1 MAELMAGRGKTVKNR
16 RNPGLAV
23 PAPPP
28 AISASLKVM
37 NDPSTIIW
45 RGMTRAQ
52 LDIAYD
58 NTNAVADAA
67 QRRDAGIARSAKM
80 RAEHPELLDL
90 AYGPKPRNSIDV
102 FRCGRERAPL
112 FVFIHG
118 GYWQRNAKDMF
129 ACMADGPL
137 ARGCDVALIGYTLAP
152 DVTLTEIV
160 AETHAAIRWL
170 RREGPRRGVAT
181 SKLVL
186 SGWSAGGHLTAA
198 ALHMD
203 EVDAGLAIS
212 GIYDVEPCRLNYLN
226 EKLRLSATEAKAT
239 SPILHLSPRKAPLT
253 VAFGTAEL
261 PELQRQSRDY
271 HQARLDA
278 GLPSRLLPLD
288 PHNHFSI
295 MDELAAPQGRLTGA
309 ANDLIVALG

>member
-1 MAELMAGRGKTVKNR
+1 
-16 RNPGLAV
+16 
-23 PAPPP
+23 
-28 AISASLKVM
+28 M
-37 NDPSTIIW
+37 NDPGTIVW

-52 LDIAYD
+52 LDTAYD
-58 NTNAVADAA
+58 NTVAVPDAA
-67 QRRDAGIARSAKM
+67 QRRDAWIARSAQM

-90 AYGPKPRNSIDV
+90 AYGPKPRNAIDV

-118 GYWQRNAKDMF
+118 GYWQRNAKEMF

-137 ARGCDVALIGYTLAP
+137 ARGFDVALIGYTLAP
-152 DVTLTEIV
+152 EATLSEIV
-160 AETHAAIRWL
+160 AEIHAAVRWL

-181 SKLVL
+181 GKLVL
-186 SGWSAGGHLTAA
+186 SGWSAGGQLTAA
-198 ALHMD
+198 SLHLD

-226 EKLRLSATEAKAT
+226 EKLRLSAAEAAAM
-239 SPILHLSPRKAPLT
+239 SPILHLAQRKTLLT
-253 VAFGTAEL
+253 VAFGTGEL
-261 PELQRQSRDY
+261 PELQRQSQDY
-271 HQARLDA
+271 HRARLDA

-295 MDELAAPQGRLTGA
+295 MDELTSPKGRLCGA
-309 ANDLIVALG
+309 LNDLIVALG

>member
-1 MAELMAGRGKTVKNR
+1 MNNPDTV
-16 RNPGLAV
+16 
-23 PAPPP
+23 
-28 AISASLKVM
+28 
-37 NDPSTIIW
+37 IW

-52 LDIAYD
+52 LDAAYD
-58 NTNAVADAA
+58 NNAAVPDVVP
-67 QRRDAGIARSAKM
+67 RRDAWIARSAQL
-80 RAEHPELLDL
+80 RAERPELLDL
-90 AYGPKPRNSIDV
+90 AYGPKPRNTIDV
-102 FRCGRERAPL
+102 FHCGKEKAPL

-137 ARGCDVALIGYTLAP
+137 ARGFDVALIGYTLAP

-170 RREGPRRGVAT
+170 RREGPSRGVAT
-181 SKLVL
+181 GRLVV
-186 SGWSAGGHLTAA
+186 SGWSAGGHLTAS
-198 ALHMD
+198 ALHLD

-226 EKLRLSATEAKAT
+226 EKLKLTAAQAKAM
-239 SPILHLSPRKAPLT
+239 SPILHLPQRKTPLT
-253 VAFGTAEL
+253 VAYGTSEL
-261 PELQRQSRDY
+261 PELQRQSNAY

-278 GLPSRLLPLD
+278 GLPSKLLPLD

-295 MDELAAPQGRLTGA
+295 MDELTSPQGRLCGA
-309 ANDLIVALG
+309 LNDLIVALG